1 VLFWAGKISTLFGL
15 TKDSLNFNQVLIEK
29 GPKNRILL
37 SLFCVC
43 ACDNAPRGRKRYGI
57 QNSLAVTTSCPPG
70 INLVAAAQLM
80 GFELTSLIG

>member
-1 VLFWAGKISTLFGL
+1 LDSQKIR
-15 TKDSLNFNQVLIEK
+15 LNFNQVLIKK
-29 GPKNRILL
+29 GPKNCILV
-37 SLFCVC
+37 SLF
-43 ACDNAPRGRKRYGI
+43 ACDNAPGGRKSYGI